1 MLQLRPKAKPPKPAQ
16 PVRVTKKTPPVEFEV
31 DAIVASKVERGRKLY
46 RVRWVRR
53 RRVFRF
59 SFFRGGDR
67 EGKKAARRE
76 KCLTHSHPLS
86 LPENKN
92 SPLDTGG
99 LQAQGRHLGAR
110 GMDRR
115 QQSERGRERERE
127 RERARREERQGE
139 KTHFRLFFFH
149 RRNTKTKTG
158 QPQEQHFVY
167 SLAPEAQREEEVERA
182 VSGERWRVVREGL
195 EWSLERE
202 ILNERERA
210 KPLCV
215 FQKKDERVQTAGFF
229 SFGRHF

>member
-1 MLQLRPKAKPPKPAQ
+1 
-16 PVRVTKKTPPVEFEV
+16 VEFEV

-127 RERARREERQGE
+127 RER
-139 KTHFRLFFFH
+139 
-149 RRNTKTKTG
+149 
-158 QPQEQHFVY
+158 
-167 SLAPEAQREEEVERA
+167 
-182 VSGERWRVVREGL
+182 GERSGRE
-195 EWSLERE
+195 
-202 ILNERERA
+202 
-210 KPLCV
+210 
-215 FQKKDERVQTAGFF
+215 KKLTFDSFF
-229 SFGRHF
+229 STVETQKQKQANLKNNILFTAWLQKHKEEKK